1 MYYLSL
7 DIDNYNFNNVSF
19 FNPINNAI
27 IENSIFTKILYSTPF
42 FICNNIFINI
52 SNECV
57 IYEEKNGKNMY
68 SFIISDAIAEKIYN
82 IEQDLLNKYNN
93 NSTHFQDKFNFS
105 NRKYKQP
112 LITINNRIKNN
123 TIKIFYN
130 PPANNETTNVCNIY
144 SPNILPSAI
153 NTKATIILK
162 ISGVW
167 ENENFYGITFKF
179 ILSK

>member
-57 IYEEKNGKNMY
+57 IYEEKNNKYMY
-68 SFIISDAIAEKIYN
+68 SFMISDVIADKIYN
-82 IEQDLLNKYNN
+82 IEQDLLIKYNN
-93 NSTHFQDKFNFS
+93 NIKNSALLQDKFNIT
-105 NRKYKQP
+105 NRKFKQP

-123 TIKIFYN
+123 TIKIFYKSSLD
-130 PPANNETTNVCNIY
+130 NEIATDNCDFY
-144 SPNILPSAI
+144 SSNILPSVI
-153 NTKATIILK
+153 NTKATIIIT
-162 ISGVW
+162 IS
-167 ENENFYGITFKF
+167 TFM
-179 ILSK
+179 